1 MIPPIDVIGGSLEDM
16 MQFGRRVLVDGYCV
30 NYVDKSTPVSNEVII
45 NREWHRQVD
54 KLKEARRQS
63 LAKHPEHK
71 LPPIDKEMVLSVHG
85 IHEREYIVQDSPYFV
100 LRELGDKS
108 LNEDIEQLSRR
119 DNSYVALQQVCNAAK
134 LKLSHNYFYFSTP
147 HKETVKENSLYMY
160 RDILS
165 MLLER
170 QSFINAKHQYYFV
183 YYDQRLAHL
192 YCKTHNL
199 RDEFIIDFIR
209 YPVMFKWDYNSNFIY
224 EAVPKCIKNE
234 EEGRYQMVCDGEQV
248 VHRPLYLHSN
258 YNISLKYAVTD
269 NPDKPTLLP
278 CADIISDEEAEN
290 IWQMLCSSFY
300 DTAMTIAHGLLSP
313 LKHKF
318 R

>member
-1 MIPPIDVIGGSLEDM
+1 MIPPIDVMGGSLEEM
-16 MQFGRRVLVDGYCV
+16 MTFGRRVLVDGYCV
-30 NYVDKSTPVSNEVII
+30 GCVYKSMPVSNEVII
-45 NREWHRQVD
+45 NREWQIQVD

-63 LAKHPEHK
+63 LAKHPDHK
-71 LPPIDKEMVLSVHG
+71 LPPIDKEMVLTVHG

-100 LRELGDKS
+100 LRELGDKE
-108 LNEDIEQLSRR
+108 LNKNIEQLTKADAIYIGLLS
-119 DNSYVALQQVCNAAK
+119 QVCNAAK
-134 LKLSHNYFYFSTP
+134 LTLSHNYFSVL
-147 HKETVKENSLYMY
+147 HKQSAKENSLYLY
-160 RDILS
+160 RNILS

-170 QSFINAKHQYYFV
+170 QAFINAKHQYYFV

-192 YCKTHNL
+192 YCRQHKI

-209 YPVMFKWDYNSNFIY
+209 HPVMFKWDNNSNFIY

-248 VHRPLYLHSN
+248 IHRPLYLHSTC
-258 YNISLKYAVTD
+258 NISLKYAVTD

-278 CADIISDEEAEN
+278 CSDIISEEEAEN

-300 DTAMTIAHGLLSP
+300 DTAMTVAHGLLSP